1 MHKEILDKK
10 TEHVFEKINKSEI
23 CNNFY
28 LAGGTALALQ
38 FGHRKSID
46 LDWFSKDDFNTA
58 ELKEKLE
65 ESGELSLE
73 SEERNT
79 LNIILDGVKVSFLGY
94 RYSLLFP
101 LLGWE
106 GIKIADWR
114 DIACMKLDA
123 VSSRGSK
130 KDFIDLY
137 FILKQ
142 IPVSDLLEFFNK
154 KYKGIEYNRMHIFKS
169 LNYFKD
175 ADEEPMPIMI
185 ESIKWQDVKKFFN
198 DLVKGLV

>member
-10 TEHVFEKINKSEI
+10 TEYVFQEISKNKI
-23 CNNFY
+23 CDNFY

-46 LDWFSKDDFNTA
+46 LDWFSKNDFNTA
-58 ELKEKLE
+58 EIKEKLE
-65 ESGELSLE
+65 ELGKLSLE
-73 SEERNT
+73 SEEKNT
-79 LNIILDGVKVSFLGY
+79 LNVILDGVKISFLGY
-94 RYSLLFP
+94 RYDLLFP
-101 LLGWE
+101 LINWE

-114 DIACMKLDA
+114 DIACMKVDA

-142 IPVSDLLEFFNK
+142 IAIYELLEIFDK
-154 KYKGIEYNRMHIFKS
+154 KYEKIEYNRMHIFKS
-169 LNYFKD
+169 LTYFKD
-175 ADEEPMPIMI
+175 ANEEPMPIML
-185 ESIKWQDVKKFFN
+185 EDVKWENVKKFFN
-198 DLVKGLV
+198 DLARKQL